1 MMHLKSE
8 GDRPTEPYGTA
19 RSQFLWAVQ
28 APAHRDSP
36 ERPLQTPWPDTPDNL
51 PAPDAYLCPT
61 LTEARTAPDGATCPL
76 NVRIL
81 GWVTFP
87 FNTST
92 VKL

>member
-1 MMHLKSE
+1 MA
-8 GDRPTEPYGTA
+8 RP
-19 RSQFLWAVQ
+19 AVNSSGLSKH
-28 APAHRDSP
+28 PVHRDSP

-51 PAPDAYLCPT
+51 PDPDAYFCPT
-61 LTEARTAPDGATCPL
+61 LTEARTAPDGATWPL
-76 NVRIL
+76 NVRML